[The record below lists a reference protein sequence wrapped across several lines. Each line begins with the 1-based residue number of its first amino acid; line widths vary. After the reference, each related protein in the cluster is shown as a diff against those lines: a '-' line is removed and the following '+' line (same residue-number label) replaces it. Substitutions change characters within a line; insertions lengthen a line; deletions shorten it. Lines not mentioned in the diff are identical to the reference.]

1 MTLSSEEVE
10 VNLCTV
16 QGMFFHNKIDD
27 HLSNVILKV
36 EFTKNVAMQCNGY
49 QQAAVTSH
57 CYVIVYCIVEKIRV
71 PDFPPSH

>member
-16 QGMFFHNKIDD
+16 QEIFSHNKIDD

-36 EFTKNVAMQCNGY
+36 EFTKNVAMQWISAGSRNI
-49 QQAAVTSH
+49 AT
-57 CYVIVYCIVEKIRV
+57 
-71 PDFPPSH
+71 

>member
-16 QGMFFHNKIDD
+16 QGIFSHNKIDD

-36 EFTKNVAMQCNGY
+36 EFTKNVAMQWISAGNRNVPLLRNCLL
-49 QQAAVTSH
+49 
-57 CYVIVYCIVEKIRV
+57 YCLEN
-71 PDFPPSH
+71 

>member
-10 VNLCTV
+10 VNLCAV
-16 QGMFFHNKIDD
+16 QGIFSHNKIDD

-36 EFTKNVAMQCNGY
+36 EFTKNVAMQWISAGNRNELLLRNCLL
-49 QQAAVTSH
+49 S
-57 CYVIVYCIVEKIRV
+57 IVEKIRV